1 MSNITKKFD
10 SLLEAFVKSTATSME
25 AARDLAIMCI
35 QVFEDNGDLSY
46 AQKFLEA
53 MPKNY
58 IRRQAFLKWLCDF
71 APVTMDGS
79 TLVKDKSKDAN
90 EFKVA
95 EAIVVSFWDYAPEP
109 ETINYG
115 ANDVVV
121 AIQRTIAKFSK
132 TTKEGKERY
141 HAASDKAKT
150 ALVLARDMVADLAST
165 INDNR
170 TDQEKQEDEQVAAS
184 TEDVVSAED
193 DHGIADPALV
203 AAGA

>member
-1 MSNITKKFD
+1 MSNIQKTFD
-10 SLLEAFVKSTATSME
+10 KLLELFVRSTHTSME

-79 TLVKDKSKDAN
+79 TLVKDKGKDAN

-95 EAIVVSFWDYAPEP
+95 EAIEVSFWDYAPEP

-141 HAASDKAKT
+141 HAASDKAKET
-150 ALVLARDMVADLAST
+150 LVLARDMVADLASA

-170 TDQEKQEDEQVAAS
+170 TNQEKEEDQQVDAAAIEEAAPQEAVA
-184 TEDVVSAED
+184 
-193 DHGIADPALV
+193 
-203 AAGA
+203 